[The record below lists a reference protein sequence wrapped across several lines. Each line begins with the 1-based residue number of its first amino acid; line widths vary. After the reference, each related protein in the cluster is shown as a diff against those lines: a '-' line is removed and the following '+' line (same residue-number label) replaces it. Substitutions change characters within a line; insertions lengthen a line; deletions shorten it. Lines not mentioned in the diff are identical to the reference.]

1 MTTAKIFYERNYK
14 LKGSSFQRLYPNEE
28 LCRFIGRNFKKF
40 SNIKKKNIKILE
52 VGIGNAT
59 NLVMLG
65 KEGFKI
71 YGIDISEEA
80 IKISRKTLAQS
91 NLKSELKQSDMTNFN
106 FHLKFDCIVDIFSS
120 YCLDNK
126 NFKIFLENI
135 HKNLNKDGIFFSYIP
150 SKSSFDWKN
159 EKNNKFDSCTLN
171 SISKKNSI
179 YYGNNYKFK
188 FLSRKEYIYLLKKKG
203 FKIKYFETVRKS
215 YSNMKKNYEFLVVE
229 AKK

>member
-91 NLKSELKQSDMTNFN
+91 NLKSPQPSSDSVNFAQLPFCSRLAPKN
-106 FHLKFDCIVDIFSS
+106 TSVKFSRGCSTPWRRPEKGNPGWV
-120 YCLDNK
+120 LD
-126 NFKIFLENI
+126 
-135 HKNLNKDGIFFSYIP
+135 S
-150 SKSSFDWKN
+150 
-159 EKNNKFDSCTLN
+159 
-171 SISKKNSI
+171 
-179 YYGNNYKFK
+179 
-188 FLSRKEYIYLLKKKG
+188 
-203 FKIKYFETVRKS
+203 
-215 YSNMKKNYEFLVVE
+215 E
-229 AKK
+229 ARV